1 MILTLCATKAR
12 PKQCK
17 QMLESFR
24 DTVRMENK
32 ICLLL
37 SADDDFNSYTECL
50 KLADKYVVSPKET
63 TVTQM
68 LNSCVRKNDYFK
80 YYHVTNDD
88 VIYRTG
94 GWDKKFVEKLEADG
108 PGITFGNDLFQKE
121 NLPTFPFISSDIV
134 QSLGWVQMPTLNR
147 LCGDLVWE
155 HIGKTLECL
164 YYLPDVVI
172 EHKHFFAGK
181 ADGLPVNYKEVYHDD
196 MTAFANWMVKAYVDL
211 DKICKYYHEKH
222 GSKK

>member
-1 MILTLCATKAR
+1 
-12 PKQCK
+12 
-17 QMLESFR
+17 
-24 DTVRMENK
+24 MENK

-94 GWDKKFVEKLEADG
+94 DG
-108 PGITFGNDLFQKE
+108 TR
-121 NLPTFPFISSDIV
+121 SS
-134 QSLGWVQMPTLNR
+134 SR
-147 LCGDLVWE
+147 
-155 HIGKTLECL
+155 
-164 YYLPDVVI
+164 
-172 EHKHFFAGK
+172 
-181 ADGLPVNYKEVYHDD
+181 
-196 MTAFANWMVKAYVDL
+196 
-211 DKICKYYHEKH
+211 
-222 GSKK
+222 S